1 MFWLVFVRYQTSKQA
16 GMQAGGLWFSFLRLL
31 DTFQPF
37 GLLFQGIF
45 CTYHLGQMFIRS
57 LTITWLIL
65 IKDWSLALQFSHI
78 TVRLS
83 DDILL
88 FPFNK
93 LKGWKYLKSE
103 NGKQEAECW
112 LTCLLLTTKKKIMC
126 EFTENCF
133 AIFDHNQTE

>member
-1 MFWLVFVRYQTSKQA
+1 M
-16 GMQAGGLWFSFLRLL
+16 
-31 DTFQPF
+31 
-37 GLLFQGIF
+37 
-45 CTYHLGQMFIRS
+45 
-57 LTITWLIL
+57 
-65 IKDWSLALQFSHI
+65 
-78 TVRLS
+78 VRLS

-103 NGKQEAECW
+103 NGKPVAECW
-112 LTCLLLTTKKKIMC
+112 HTCLFLTKKKKKKKKKFLC